1 MTRNVQ
7 IGGTWGTWVHLTFTV
22 ARIIWKENSCM
33 GVEDRFIQ
41 IKNANL
47 RIVKSLTVDE
57 KNWKFT
63 PQTINRFD
71 TQSKHIIELLSNIS
85 T

>member
-1 MTRNVQ
+1 
-7 IGGTWGTWVHLTFTV
+7 
-22 ARIIWKENSCM
+22 M
-33 GVEDRFIQ
+33 GVENRFIQ
-41 IKNANL
+41 IENANL
-47 RIVKSLTVDE
+47 RIMKSWTVVE